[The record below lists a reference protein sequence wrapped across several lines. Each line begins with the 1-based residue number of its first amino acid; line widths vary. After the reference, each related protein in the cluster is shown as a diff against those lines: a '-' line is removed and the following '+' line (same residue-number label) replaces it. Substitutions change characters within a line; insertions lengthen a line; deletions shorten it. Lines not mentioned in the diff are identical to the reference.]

1 MEREVFLEPIQNL
14 KESIKNASEMICS
27 LQDTMRT
34 LQSELDRSRF
44 HSEQYLTLIMDL
56 QKKLHE
62 REKEISDLRDGITR

>member
-1 MEREVFLEPIQNL
+1 
-14 KESIKNASEMICS
+14 
-27 LQDTMRT
+27 MRT